1 MSKLLSIII
10 PMYNVEAYIIEC
22 IESAL
27 KIADD
32 RIELIIIND
41 GSTDNTLETV
51 NQYFKGIVSN
61 KTIKIMDQ
69 KNQGVSITRNKGII
83 HASGEYILFLDSDD
97 VINSYELEIFLRT
110 ISINKDLED
119 VIVFDAVT
127 FSKSKELNSIH
138 PYSNIQA
145 ISRYF
150 NKTKGIL
157 AEEFLDYIIK
167 KNTYTPVVWKNL
179 YKREFIIKNNMSFF
193 KGISTAEDDL
203 FLFEL
208 LYFQPTF
215 RLENKMLMFHRLRE
229 GSIMN
234 IVTNEK
240 IFKNLLNIF
249 NYYVNKNNDSEHSDK
264 LIRFFTGTLIL
275 RIKKLN
281 SLYDHKLLLKKS
293 EENEIKY
300 GFIFYLKLYLFSLI
314 KRKER

>member
-10 PMYNVEAYIIEC
+10 PMYNVEPYIIEC

-27 KIADD
+27 KISND

-61 KTIKIMDQ
+61 KTIKIIDQ
-69 KNQGVSITRNKGII
+69 KNQGVSITRNKGISY
-83 HASGEYILFLDSDD
+83 ASGEYILFLDSDD
-97 VINSYELEIFLRT
+97 VINSYELEDFLRT
-110 ISINKDLED
+110 ISNNSNLED

-127 FSKSKELNSIH
+127 FSQSKELNNIY
-138 PYSNIQA
+138 PYSNTQA
-145 ISRYF
+145 IRKYLR
-150 NKTKGIL
+150 KTKEIL
-157 AEEFLDYIIK
+157 AEEFLAYIIK

-193 KGISTAEDDL
+193 KDISTSEDDL

-240 IFKNLLNIF
+240 MFKNLLNIF
-249 NYYVNKNNDSEHSDK
+249 NFYVGKKNDSLHSDK

-275 RIKKLN
+275 RIKKVNNLF
-281 SLYDHKLLLKKS
+281 DHKLLLKKS
-293 EENEIKY
+293 KENGIKY
-300 GFIFYLKLYLFSLI
+300 DFLFYIKLYLFSLI
-314 KRKER
+314 KGKER